1 MKQIKRLRD
10 AGYAIEDASEQKIRV
25 IFLSF
30 KIENDVAISF
40 PKHKI
45 LNNNSWAV
53 TRFLNHH
60 GGVNCSK
67 NREELKK
74 YDLYKDDLC
83 NEIYYNIKVSGESEA
98 LTEKFLT
105 GEFILFGFVP
115 KIGWVKVYYQSI
127 GLLSEYKLVR
137 KKVFPVVMI
146 CGNCAYFQNGACI
159 HPNTRDN
166 CGDSDSNRECYHGG
180 FVSVVYNGELY
191 NVAEKENFRLH
202 KKLNK

>member
-40 PKHKI
+40 PKHEI

-53 TRFLNHH
+53 KRFLNHY

-83 NEIYYNIKVSGESEA
+83 NE
-98 LTEKFLT
+98 
-105 GEFILFGFVP
+105 
-115 KIGWVKVYYQSI
+115 
-127 GLLSEYKLVR
+127 
-137 KKVFPVVMI
+137 
-146 CGNCAYFQNGACI
+146 
-159 HPNTRDN
+159 
-166 CGDSDSNRECYHGG
+166 
-180 FVSVVYNGELY
+180 
-191 NVAEKENFRLH
+191 
-202 KKLNK
+202 